1 MPEATL
7 LGSQIRSRAQNRSR
21 TTAAAIAL
29 LLAAALPQ
37 IARGEEA
44 LSPAAQRGLVFVRA
58 HCAKCHSVDRVGPSP
73 LSVAPPFRKLHER
86 YPVETLQESLAE
98 GIVTGHPSM
107 PEFQLDPGQVNDV
120 ITYLKSLEH

>member
-1 MPEATL
+1 MTPISLPGRPRVILAAIVVVGTL
-7 LGSQIRSRAQNRSR
+7 LPAV
-21 TTAAAIAL
+21 
-29 LLAAALPQ
+29 
-37 IARGEEA
+37 ARGEQA

-73 LSVAPPFRKLHER
+73 LPVAPPFRKLHER

-107 PEFQLDPGQVNDV
+107 PEFALDPGQVGDV
-120 ITYLKSLEH
+120 IAYLKSLEN